1 MHFRDF
7 LLFLHISSYKIK
19 EISRGI
25 LENPIFSYSAILLP
39 VTSMRKQKRKNN
51 GIPTR
56 SEAVV
61 FLPKRENPEQVFP
74 RQEKPEQGNP
84 VESNT
89 YRIKYRIIKYVRIK
103 SYPIILPGKMDV
115 MQKWRA
121 VAYEPKQRVEANL
134 GVLFGE

>member
-19 EISRGI
+19 GIIGEI

-39 VTSMRKQKRKNN
+39 VTSLRKQKRKNN
-51 GIPTR
+51 GISAPG
-56 SEAVV
+56 EAVV

-74 RQEKPEQGNP
+74 RQEKPKQGNP
-84 VESNT
+84 VESST
-89 YRIKYRIIKYVRIK
+89 YRIKYRNIKYVRIK

-115 MQKWRA
+115 MQKWRTA
-121 VAYEPKQRVEANL
+121 VYEPKQRVEANL
-134 GVLFGE
+134 DVLFGE